1 MSVKIKSFIMEGG
14 ERASLLINNT
24 SGLPVIHENL
34 YVMIHLRN
42 QNRSI
47 STIRACLRDLV
58 FFRDVCTL
66 LKLDSNETFRSGNTL
81 SYDEILNIV
90 DLCKCKKSYVING
103 ALKVKS
109 TNVVLINPKRKESS
123 RHTIRSEIDS
133 IKEGT
138 FYNRLS
144 NIISYCEW
152 LATYLM
158 PDDDKN
164 KKSEMIALLKQFRPS
179 DRFTESN
186 SKFKSLT
193 DRQIKKVN
201 EVVRFDSKEN
211 PWQSESVRFRNMLI
225 VDLLALDGSRRS
237 ELLNITM
244 DDIDFTNEQL
254 CIRRNANA
262 LNDSRIYQPL
272 VKTLGRN
279 IAHSEESLK
288 MVEDYIIYHRPKN
301 AKTPYLIVSHGR
313 GKNNGSPLSLRRLN
327 SIFEDISNVV
337 GFKVTPHMLRHTW
350 NDDFSSNAESLLES
364 GEMTEKEVED
374 ARSYH
379 MGWKEGSGTA
389 RTYTKR
395 YNEKKAMKLALD
407 MQKKN
412 LKRTNQIKLSENT
425 EGKLNAG

>member
-34 YVMIHLRN
+34 YAMIHLRN

-58 FFRDVCTL
+58 FFRDVCAL
-66 LKLDSNETFRSGNTL
+66 RKLDLDKIFKLGNTL
-81 SYDEILNIV
+81 SYDEILSIV
-90 DLCKCKKSYVING
+90 DLCKRKKSYVLNG
-103 ALKVKS
+103 ALEAKP
-109 TNVVLINPKRKESS
+109 TNIVLINPKRKERS
-123 RHTIRSEIDS
+123 RHSIRIDLDS
-133 IKEGT
+133 VEKGT
-138 FYNRLS
+138 FYNRIS

-164 KKSEMIALLKQFRPS
+164 KKSEMITLLKQFRPS
-179 DRFTESN
+179 DRFAESN
-186 SKFKSLT
+186 NEFKSLT
-193 DRQIKKVN
+193 ECEFNKIL
-201 EVVRFDSKEN
+201 EVVQFNSKKN
-211 PWQSESVRFRNMLI
+211 PWKSESVRFRNMMI
-225 VDLLALDGSRRS
+225 FDLLARDGIRRS

-244 DDIDFTNEQL
+244 DNIDFTNGHL
-254 CIRRNANA
+254 RIRRNANA
-262 LNDSRIYQPL
+262 SNDPRVSQPL

-279 IAHSEESLK
+279 ICQSENSLK
-288 MVEDYIIYHRPKN
+288 MIEDYIIYHRPQRT
-301 AKTPYLIVSHGR
+301 KTPYLIVSHGR
-313 GKNNGSPLSLRRLN
+313 GKNNGFPLSLRTLN

-337 GFKVTPHMLRHTW
+337 GFKVSPHMLRHTW
-350 NDDFSSNAESLLES
+350 NDDFSSNSEPLLES

-389 RTYTKR
+389 RIYTKR

-412 LKRTNQIKLSENT
+412 LKKTNQIKLSEGI
-425 EGKLNAG
+425 EEKLHVC